1 MGNTWRAK
9 LANFFEEL
17 TIISGSR
24 KEAIETFDN
33 FCDVVVEPAFEVLA
47 EELKKYKI
55 KSKIKKAIG
64 KSMTFQINFSKSTID
79 NFQYVILLNR
89 KSIEFNLILK
99 IIGRKTKKNRIEERE
114 EAFLHEVEPSSLLDL
129 EKEVLIQ
136 DIIDHYRNFRFEA
149 LTELE

>member
-1 MGNTWRAK
+1 MGNTWKEK

-17 TIISGSR
+17 MIISGSR

-33 FCDVVVEPAFEVLA
+33 FCDVVAEPAFEAMA

-55 KSKIKKAIG
+55 KSKIKKANG
-64 KSMTFQINFSKSTID
+64 KSMAFQINFSKSNID
-79 NFQYVILLNR
+79 NFQYVILLDR

-99 IIGRKTKKNRIEERE
+99 IMGRKTKKNRAEERE
-114 EAFLHEVEPSSLLDL
+114 EDFLPEIELPSLLEL

-136 DIIDHYRNFRFEA
+136 DIIEHYRNFRFQA

>member
-1 MGNTWRAK
+1 MGNIWREK

-17 TIISGSR
+17 MIISGSR
-24 KEAIETFDN
+24 EEAIETFDN
-33 FCDVVVEPAFEVLA
+33 FCDIVVEPAFEALA

-64 KSMTFQINFSKSTID
+64 KSMAFQINFAKSNID

-89 KSIEFNLILK
+89 KSIELNLILK
-99 IIGRKTKKNRIEERE
+99 ITGRKTKKNRIEERE
-114 EAFLHEVEPSSLLDL
+114 EAFLEKVEPSSLKEL

-149 LTELE
+149 LTEFE